1 MRLLQ
6 IGLCAVLG
14 FARAACGAVEYWW
27 RAVLETS
34 AGLLFVFWAVRA
46 YLTREERVHIS
57 PLLPPLLALIFVALG
72 QILFHGTA
80 SAYDTRTELQL
91 LTALTLLLFLA
102 TQAFRTTADCPFL
115 FLSLMS
121 LL

>member
-6 IGLCAVLG
+6 ICLCAVLV
-14 FARAACGAVEYWW
+14 FAIAAHGAVEDWS

-34 AGLLFVFWAVRA
+34 AGLLFVFWAVRG
-46 YLTREERVHIS
+46 YLTREEGGHIS

-80 SAYDTRTELQL
+80 SPYNNPPPLQL
-91 LTALTLLLFLA
+91 LTALTLLFFL
-102 TQAFRTTADCPFL
+102 
-115 FLSLMS
+115 
-121 LL
+121 